1 VKKEGMVPNT
11 TPKVPSQ
18 EDIRKRKIGTKTGN
32 QETKRIIILTV
43 TTEKK
48 RILIG
53 TERPVIEI
61 PTGRGMNKKKKKGE
75 EETREKEMTKNGKG
89 RDIPQENKKEIDN
102 EMIMTD
108 TVRKEKRK
116 RKAKKRKSI

>member
-102 EMIMTD
+102 KMIMTD

>member
-61 PTGRGMNKKKKKGE
+61 PTGRGMKKKKKQGE
-75 EETREKEMTKNGKG
+75 EETREKEMTKNGKE
-89 RDIPQENKKEIDN
+89 RDIPQKNNKEIDN
-102 EMIMTD
+102 RMIMTD

-116 RKAKKRKSI
+116 RKAKKRKNI